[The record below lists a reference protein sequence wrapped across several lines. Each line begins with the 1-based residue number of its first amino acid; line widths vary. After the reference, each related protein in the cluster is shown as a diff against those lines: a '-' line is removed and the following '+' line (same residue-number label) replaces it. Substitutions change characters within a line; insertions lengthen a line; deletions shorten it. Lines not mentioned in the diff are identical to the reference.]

1 LVEKET
7 MKGTTYKRKLP
18 SGRISWCLGID
29 LGRDHNGKRQ
39 RIFKSGFRREDDANK
54 ELRRILREL
63 DEGTLAKPDPRTVAE
78 FLHQWLAEYATR
90 KVAPTT
96 IERYR
101 ELAAHVTRAIGS
113 VELTKVTTLQLQ
125 RMYNSLLDS
134 GKKNGKGLAV
144 KTVRHVHGLVHVAME
159 TAVKWGLL
167 KINPARP
174 CDLPPMPLREAPA
187 MDHNGTEKFMQACAG
202 HWLRDLFATAF
213 STGARRGELLAL
225 AWSDVDLDAS
235 ILTIRKSLEQTKHGL
250 RIKETKGRKIRR
262 LNLPEAAVKILREL
276 KSRQEREARR
286 MFGSDYRCDLDLVFC
301 HPDGNYIR
309 PDVVTKAARRIAKKA
324 GLAGVSMHSIRH
336 SHGSQLL
343 SLGVPL
349 PTVSKRLG
357 HANVHVTAT
366 VYSHALPEDEI
377 AAAQIWNKAMS
388 ETLQPALKE
397 EPSCPA
403 KKPRVIPINS
413 GKKSA

>member
-1 LVEKET
+1 

-29 LGRDHNGKRQ
+29 LGRDQNGKRK
-39 RIFKSGFRREDDANK
+39 RIFKSGFRRQGDADD
-54 ELRRILREL
+54 ELRRILQEL
-63 DEGTLAKPDPRTVAE
+63 NEGTLVKPDPRTVTE
-78 FLHQWLAEYATR
+78 FLDQWIAEYATR
-90 KVAPTT
+90 KLAPTT
-96 IERYR
+96 LERYR
-101 ELAAHVTRAIGS
+101 ELVGHVTRAIGTA
-113 VELTKVTTLQLQ
+113 ELTKVTTLQLQ
-125 RMYNSLLDS
+125 RVYNALLDG

-144 KTVRHVHGLVHVAME
+144 KTVRHVHGLVHVALE

-167 KINPARP
+167 KINPAHA
-174 CDLPPMPLREAPA
+174 CDLPPVPQQEAKC
-187 MDHNGTEKFMQACAG
+187 MDPNGTTRFMEAADG
-202 HWLRDLFATAF
+202 NWLRDLFGMAF

-225 AWSDVDLDAS
+225 AWPDVDLDTAV
-235 ILTIRKSLEQTKHGL
+235 LTIRKSLEQTKHGL
-250 RIKETKGRKIRR
+250 RVKETKGRKIRR
-262 LNLPEAAVKILREL
+262 LNLPDASVQLLRVL
-276 KSRQEREARR
+276 KGRQAETRR
-286 MFGSDYRCDLDLVFC
+286 MFGFDYRVDLDLVFC

-324 GLAGVSMHSIRH
+324 GLAGVSLHTIRH

-366 VYSHALPEDEI
+366 VYSHALPDDEV
-377 AAAQIWNKAMS
+377 AAAQIWNQAMS
-388 ETLQPALKE
+388 GTLQPT
-397 EPSCPA
+397 PA
-403 KKPRVIPINS
+403 GPRPKNETKAGRVVPINS